1 MPREPVSK
9 VGVGEVGGGRLT
21 ILFCICAD
29 LHINSL
35 HINQRLQRVGGLMNA
50 AISSIL
56 TQFASPYPN
65 DSGAGVGGGGE
76 GCGKPTEVIP
86 QPSVGRSAINPIN

>member
-1 MPREPVSK
+1 MPRKPVSK
-9 VGVGEVGGGRLT
+9 GEGSTGLT
-21 ILFCICAD
+21 LLFCICAD

-65 DSGAGVGGGGE
+65 DLGGGG
-76 GCGKPTEVIP
+76 CGMLTEVILQP
-86 QPSVGRSAINPIN
+86 QCGPLCH